1 MKKTILTLALTVS
14 ALMLFAGKIEDRYV
28 TQQLS
33 DGMLFFIKPYEL
45 PSMQKLPAAQLDVT
59 YGVQFDTLTLNM
71 SVYYPE
77 ILAIDSIHFVSRQ
90 TLPIRNIETF
100 FIDKSKKNYIHRY
113 SIHFPYSEL
122 EKMYRADTPFK
133 MILFTDKGQLAYG
146 YSLSGWLKE
155 ADWMRQIMFLIRH
168 NRKEQ

>member
-71 SVYYPE
+71 SIYYPE
-77 ILAIDSIHFVSRQ
+77 ILALSLIH
-90 TLPIRNIETF
+90 I
-100 FIDKSKKNYIHRY
+100 
-113 SIHFPYSEL
+113 
-122 EKMYRADTPFK
+122 
-133 MILFTDKGQLAYG
+133 
-146 YSLSGWLKE
+146 
-155 ADWMRQIMFLIRH
+155 
-168 NRKEQ
+168 